1 MPLALVI
8 ARYFAYAFIA
18 AGLVAIV
25 AFGTLIALVEG
36 GFVYAAN
43 YAESNADAA
52 IGALES
58 GEISPDELPSCYR
71 WAVFDADGN
80 AAASDMPAA
89 EVPEARKT
97 LESGESVTHVGL
109 LGSAMLQVK
118 AALPDGGTCVLQ
130 YDYVPDFTSREL
142 RRSEERRVGKEC
154 RSRWSPYH

>member
-1 MPLALVI
+1 MEAARNREKRSLGGRSAGAATEVGRRERACRRRPERRKGMPLALVI

-58 GEISPDELPSCYR
+58 GEISPDELPPPTCPPPRCPKRARPS
-71 WAVFDADGN
+71 N
-80 AAASDMPAA
+80 
-89 EVPEARKT
+89 PERA
-97 LESGESVTHVGL
+97 
-109 LGSAMLQVK
+109 
-118 AALPDGGTCVLQ
+118 
-130 YDYVPDFTSREL
+130 
-142 RRSEERRVGKEC
+142 
-154 RSRWSPYH
+154 